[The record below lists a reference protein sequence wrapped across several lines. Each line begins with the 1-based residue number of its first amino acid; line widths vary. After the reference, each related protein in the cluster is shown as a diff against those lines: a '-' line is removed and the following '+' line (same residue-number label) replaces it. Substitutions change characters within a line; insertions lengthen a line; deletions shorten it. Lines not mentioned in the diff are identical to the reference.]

1 MFFTFIAVPKV
12 ILVEDLGLGE
22 LIEAVADGDLFL
34 RVVLF
39 LSVLLINS
47 LAFFDS
53 GKMLNQIKLE
63 IAVENEIE
71 DKIALTVLLIEAHV
85 VLNSDLM
92 QHIENGD
99 LAGVWKWTAPV
110 AIVVVTEMA
119 VLSVAGIVLDF
130 ELIWEIGLLEVFGGK
145 HVFPVFFSK
154 SWEERLELLL

>member
-1 MFFTFIAVPKV
+1 VFFTFIAVPKV

-63 IAVENEIE
+63 IAVENQIE
-71 DKIALTVLLIEAHV
+71 DKIALTIFLVETHV
-85 VLNSDLM
+85 ILNSHLM

-99 LAGVWKWTAPV
+99 LAGVWKWTVPV

-119 VLSVAGIVLDF
+119 VLSVARIVLDF
-130 ELIWEIGLLEVFGGK
+130 ELIWEIGLLEVLHGK
-145 HVFPVFFSK
+145 HVFPVLFCK
-154 SWEERLELLL
+154 CWEECLELLL

>member
-1 MFFTFIAVPKV
+1 MLFTFIAVPKV
-12 ILVEDLGLGE
+12 ILVEDLRLGE

-47 LAFFDS
+47 LTFFDS

-119 VLSVAGIVLDF
+119 VLSVARIVLDF
-130 ELIWEIGLLEVFGGK
+130 ELIWEIGLLEVLRGK